1 MVLIL
6 LFSKITLFLLVL
18 NLTTFNYLLK
28 RIWKYPRVTFLMPGV
43 DGLKM
48 FPEYM
53 RIGINSPNERVPQA
67 RLGFRRIW
75 GSRVIRNSLYE
86 FILDFIRPLIERYE
100 G

>member
-48 FPEYM
+48 FPEHL
-53 RIGINSPNERVPQA
+53 RIGVIEPNKRDPLA
-67 RLGFRRIW
+67 RLKF
-75 GSRVIRNSLYE
+75 
-86 FILDFIRPLIERYE
+86 
-100 G
+100 

>member
-48 FPEYM
+48 FPDKF
-53 RIGINSPNERVPQA
+53 IK
-67 RLGFRRIW
+67 
-75 GSRVIRNSLYE
+75 VI
-86 FILDFIRPLIERYE
+86 
-100 G
+100 